1 MRVTRGLSA
10 AALAVV
16 FALTLTGC
24 VPQAHKAAPPA
35 PSPSATPVFA
45 SDEEALAAATKAY
58 AAYLEVEDRVA
69 EVGGDDLEELSNH
82 VTAHQLSIEREAF
95 KGFSSSGKVSRGASR
110 FDTISLQKKSTATD
124 GTTTISL
131 YLCLDV
137 SDVRVL
143 DTDGN
148 DVTPA
153 ERPDRY
159 PLEVDLQA
167 SNGSDSFLVSRS
179 DAWRGDNFCK

>member
-1 MRVTRGLSA
+1 MRVTRGLGA

-16 FALTLTGC
+16 FALAVTGC
-24 VPQAHKAAPPA
+24 VPQSHKPPPPT
-35 PSPSATPVFA
+35 PSPSSTPVFA

-69 EVGGDDLEELSNH
+69 EEGGNDIE
-82 VTAHQLSIEREAF
+82 QLSGYVTTDQLMREREAF
-95 KGFSSSGKVSRGASR
+95 KVFLSSGKVSRGASS
-110 FDTISLQKKSTATD
+110 FDTVSLEKYSTSSE
-124 GTTTISL
+124 GTTTLSL

-137 SDVRVL
+137 SNVRILGTGGV
-143 DTDGN
+143 

-153 ERPDRY
+153 GRPDRY

-167 SNGSDSFLVSRS
+167 RQGSDSILVSRS
-179 DAWRGDNFCK
+179 DAWRGDNFCA